1 MSLSLQTNAKKPKL
15 KMTRMRSRM
24 IFYCA
29 IMALPILQF
38 CIFYIYT
45 HINSFVLAFQDYA
58 IDKSGVGYNVKF
70 VWFENFKVAIELLIG
85 KSHLVKNSLITYVI
99 CNLGIICL
107 SLIFS
112 FYIYKSFVGHNL
124 FRVILFMPQIISSVV
139 FAILFEHI
147 ANILY
152 PDLVLRLTGKTVLGL
167 LKRTPETIFIT
178 LVFFSLWIGFGAN
191 VLLFT
196 GSMSGIDQ
204 SLVESANLDGANI
217 LHEFWFVTLPMIFPT
232 IITFLVTGIAGIF
245 NNQMALYTFYGGG
258 ADPEIQNLAYY
269 IYVQTRDSDVIRP
282 SEKFMSYSEI
292 VALGL
297 FLTAIVLPLS
307 LGLRKFLEK
316 YGPRVD

>member
-1 MSLSLQTNAKKPKL
+1 MSLSLQPNAKMQKS
-15 KMTRMRSRM
+15 KMTRTRSRM

-29 IMALPILQF
+29 VMALPILQF

-45 HINSFVLAFQDYA
+45 HINSFILAFQNYS
-58 IDKSGVGYNVKF
+58 IDDSGVGYKVVF
-70 VWFENFKVAIELLIG
+70 AGIENFIVAVNLLVE
-85 KSHLVKNSLITYVI
+85 KSHLIKNSLITYVV

-112 FYIYKSFVGHNL
+112 FYIYKRFVGHSL

-152 PDLVLRLTGKTVLGL
+152 PDLVLRLTGETVKGL
-167 LKRTPETIFIT
+167 LKTAPFIT
-178 LVFFSLWIGFGAN
+178 LVFFTLWIGFGAN

-204 SLVESANLDGANI
+204 SLVESASLDGVNI
-217 LHEFWFVTLPMIFPT
+217 VQEFWHITLPMIFPT
-232 IITFLVTGIAGIF
+232 IVTFLVTGIAGIF
-245 NNQMALYTFYGGG
+245 NNQMSLYTFYGGA
-258 ADPEIQNLAYY
+258 ADPDIQNLAYY

-282 SEKFMSYSEI
+282 SAKYMSYSEI
-292 VALGL
+292 IALGL